1 VEDGKPK
8 ILIVADDEEL
18 RAELVHQLVGH
29 GYALEA
35 VADGESA
42 LSFVETN
49 SPHAVV
55 VGLELGSMGSLE
67 LVERARALAGGQT
80 AFIATTRSRFPDAIV
95 EAMRRGADHCLLWPE
110 HREAL
115 SMVVQRAMEKPAL
128 AREVE
133 RARDGI
139 LDGLSVGRVEHIIGS
154 HPSMQRLLSK
164 VSQAA
169 QSRATVLLHGETGT
183 GKELIAAAV
192 HAHSKR
198 GHGPF
203 VKLNCAALADTVLES
218 ELFGHEKGAFTGA
231 TTRRKGRFE
240 QADGGT
246 LLLDE
251 VSEVSPAV
259 QIKLLRFLQER
270 EFERV
275 GGNDTVRV
283 DVRIVAA
290 TNKDLVQLV
299 EDGRF
304 REDLYYRLNVVR
316 LDVPPLRMRPSDIPM
331 LAEHFLRHYSD
342 ENEKSI
348 RGLTQRATEA
358 LLSHPWPGNVR
369 ELQNAIEQAVV
380 LCEDDMVD
388 ADDLPIASGGSEVD
402 PLRLMIPGVTLA
414 ELERFAILRTLETCG
429 NSPTKA
435 AAVLGISRRTIQYRL
450 QEWGLSRS
458 PRGNKSDKDDDPN
471 AEQAP
476 EERRPGA
483 GRPLH
488 TTERQ

>member
-1 VEDGKPK
+1 VEESKPK
-8 ILIVADDEEL
+8 ILVVADDEEL

-35 VADGESA
+35 LSDGEAA
-42 LSFVETN
+42 LSFVE
-49 SPHAVV
+49 SSCPHAVV
-55 VGLELGSMGSLE
+55 VGMELGGMGALELI
-67 LVERARALAGGQT
+67 ERARALAGRQT
-80 AFIATTRSRFPDAIV
+80 AFIATSRSNFPEAIV
-95 EAMRRGADHCLLWPE
+95 EAMRRGADHCLQWPE

-139 LDGLSVGRVEHIIGS
+139 LDGLSVGRMERIIGS
-154 HPSMQRLLSK
+154 HPLMQRLLSK
-164 VSQAA
+164 VGQTA
-169 QSRATVLLHGETGT
+169 QSRATVLISGETGT

-198 GHGPF
+198 GNGPF
-203 VKLNCAALADTVLES
+203 VKLNCASLADTVLES

-231 TTRRKGRFE
+231 TGRRKGRFE

-246 LLLDE
+246 LFLDE
-251 VSEVSPAV
+251 VSEISPAV
-259 QIKLLRFLQER
+259 QVKLLRFLQER

-290 TNKDLVQLV
+290 SNKDLAQLV
-299 EDGRF
+299 EDNRF

-331 LAEHFLRHYSD
+331 LAEHFLRRCAE

-348 RGLTQRATEA
+348 RGLTQRATDA

-369 ELQNAIEQAVV
+369 ELENAIEQAVV

-388 ADDLPIASGGSEVD
+388 AEDLPISAGGNEVD

-414 ELERFAILRTLETCG
+414 ELERFAILRTLEACG

-435 AAVLGISRRTIQYRL
+435 AGVLGISRRTIQYRL

-458 PRGNKSDKDDDPN
+458 PRGGRSDKDDDN
-471 AEQAP
+471 GAEPTGADTDDGL
-476 EERRPGA
+476 RATAA
-483 GRPLH
+483 GR
-488 TTERQ
+488 